1 MTNTTARAT
10 KTALHDIFSRNGL
23 PETLVATV
31 LLRMPQFCIEPQQ
44 LPSHPQLSGQTEF
57 KVCHR
62 TSPFVIVF
70 IVGVSNTTHCTTG
83 EPPSL
88 LLLGRR
94 MRTRL
99 DLYLASPAEKHN
111 GEARA
116 SSVLW

>member
-10 KTALHDIFSRNGL
+10 KTALHDIFSRNGR

-57 KVCHR
+57 KVCQR

-70 IVGVSNTTHCTTG
+70 IVGVSNTTLCTTG

-88 LLLGRR
+88 LQSFGQENAHSAGLI
-94 MRTRL
+94 
-99 DLYLASPAEKHN
+99 
-111 GEARA
+111 
-116 SSVLW
+116 SSFSS